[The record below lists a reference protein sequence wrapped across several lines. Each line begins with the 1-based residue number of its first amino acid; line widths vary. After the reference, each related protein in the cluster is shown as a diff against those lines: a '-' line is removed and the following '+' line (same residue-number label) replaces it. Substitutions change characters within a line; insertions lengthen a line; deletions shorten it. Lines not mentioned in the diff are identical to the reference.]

1 MRRGWVGV
9 METKMSTVEFA
20 EKYFGMKFFDYQKR
34 ILNSLDKN
42 RDENILVWM
51 PSRDNRKSLYS
62 YYLMQKVN
70 VKYKQISLCA
80 FIGSLFG
87 YLSIFCLLYT
97 IYHFELKAP
106 APKEPIVK
114 VITMKTSHSE

>member
-1 MRRGWVGV
+1 

-51 PSRDNRKSLYS
+51 PSRDIRKSLYS
-62 YYLMQKVN
+62 YYLMEKWLEN
-70 VKYKQISLCA
+70 RLENRLENKLESDKYAES
-80 FIGSLFG
+80 G
-87 YLSIFCLLYT
+87 
-97 IYHFELKAP
+97 
-106 APKEPIVK
+106 KE
-114 VITMKTSHSE
+114 

>member
-1 MRRGWVGV
+1 

-51 PSRDNRKSLYS
+51 LSRDSRKSLYS
-62 YYLMQKVN
+62 YYLMGKWLE
-70 VKYKQISLCA
+70 KRLESDEYAKS
-80 FIGSLFG
+80 
-87 YLSIFCLLYT
+87 
-97 IYHFELKAP
+97 E
-106 APKEPIVK
+106 KE
-114 VITMKTSHSE
+114 